1 MEGSKLFVI
10 FLLSTDVS
18 YGAENFIRDDKRG
31 ERHAYLVSNPAIRLS
46 SAILDSFIVSEPMG
60 CVFRCIS
67 HQEYYSVNFAAVS
80 HDGRYMCELLTA
92 DKFQISS
99 NFFHSV
105 SLDHY
110 NGIQLPRHQVDS
122 PTANSPPRNDLATNV
137 LATKRSLLATNHQ

>member
-99 NFFHSV
+99 SFFHSV
-105 SLDHY
+105 SFDHY
-110 NGIQLPRHQVDS
+110 NMMVS
-122 PTANSPPRNDLATNV
+122 A
-137 LATKRSLLATNHQ
+137 K